1 MVELDAMS
9 TVYLLTLETHDTKQM
24 DAILMHG
31 ITKTI
36 MAKANCL
43 ERTKIATTRDPA
55 LNQLQH
61 KPSMVGHFKNLNLQN
76 QYSITGNIVNT

>member
-1 MVELDAMS
+1 MVELDTLS
-9 TVYLLTLETHDTKQM
+9 TVYLFTPETHDTKQM
-24 DAILMHG
+24 DAILVHG

-36 MAKANCL
+36 LAKANCL

-61 KPSMVGHFKNLNLQN
+61 ETSMVGHFKNLNLQN
-76 QYSITGNIVNT
+76 QYSITGNIAKT